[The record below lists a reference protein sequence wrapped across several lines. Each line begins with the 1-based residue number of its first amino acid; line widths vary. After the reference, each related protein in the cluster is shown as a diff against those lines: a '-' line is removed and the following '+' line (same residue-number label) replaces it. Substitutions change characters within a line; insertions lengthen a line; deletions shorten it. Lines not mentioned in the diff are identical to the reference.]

1 MWLILPARTRKK
13 DYAPRRFRR
22 ASFHV
27 GGALGDNIPL
37 KWRISD
43 FTRPRTWER
52 RAAAGKRLAGLFFG
66 NGGTRAKVASAFI
79 GFFLFLWRLTP
90 QEKQLDVRTTEE
102 NDCSIWFNRD
112 EDVFRPPP
120 VQLQIIYPPPKQHKA
135 HLQTQIRPTIAL
147 HISRSRQQRQWALT
161 QRHLRGQETMGGL
174 G

>member
-37 KWRISD
+37 RWRISD

-52 RAAAGKRLAGLFFG
+52 RAAAGKRLVGLFFG

-120 VQLQIIYPPPKQHKA
+120 SSTPDNIPTPKTTQSTFTNTDKADNRSSHLQISAAK
-135 HLQTQIRPTIAL
+135 
-147 HISRSRQQRQWALT
+147 
-161 QRHLRGQETMGGL
+161 TMGADSETP
-174 G
+174 